1 MTNQTLAGRGPA
13 EVQVKTADYTI
24 LAGENGSV
32 FSTKGAAGT
41 VVFTLP
47 AAVVGL
53 RYGFYVGAVQEL
65 RVDPNGTQIMQ
76 LPSTGANQA
85 AGAYLT
91 ANAIGE
97 TLSIE
102 CYETGVWSVKSSV
115 GTWTAV

>member
-1 MTNQTLAGRGPA
+1 MANQTLAGRGPA
-13 EVQVKTADYTI
+13 EVQVKTANYTV
-24 LAGENGSV
+24 LASENGNY
-32 FSTKGAAGT
+32 FSTKGAVGT
-41 VVFTLP
+41 VVFALP

-65 RVDPNGTQIMQ
+65 RVDPNGTEIMQ

-97 TLSIE
+97 TLEIYCAE
-102 CYETGVWSVKSSV
+102 AGVWSVRGAV

>member
-13 EVQVKTADYTI
+13 EVLVKTADFTV
-24 LAGENGSV
+24 LAGQNGSV

-41 VVFTLP
+41 VVFALP

-53 RYGFYVGAVQEL
+53 RYSFYVGATQEL
-65 RVDPNGTQIMQ
+65 RVDPNGSEVMQ
-76 LPSTGANQA
+76 LPSSGANQTG
-85 AGAYLT
+85 GAYLT

-97 TLSIE
+97 TLSIA
-102 CYETGVWSVKSSV
+102 CFETGVWSVVASV